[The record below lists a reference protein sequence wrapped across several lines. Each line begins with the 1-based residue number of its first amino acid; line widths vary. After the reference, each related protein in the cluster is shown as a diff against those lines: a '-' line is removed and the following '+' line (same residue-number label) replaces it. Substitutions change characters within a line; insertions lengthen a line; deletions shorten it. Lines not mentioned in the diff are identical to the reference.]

1 MTEIL
6 DSLQFWHWLVL
17 GVALAIIEVF
27 APGVAFLW
35 LGISAGIVGIV
46 LWMAPQLSWEYQVL
60 MFAVLSVASVVIA
73 RRYLTSHPLKTDLPN
88 LNRRGQQY
96 IGRTFTLD
104 EPVVNGQGKIHVD
117 DSTWKITCEDCRAGT
132 KVVINDVDGVVLRA
146 AIADRATD

>member
-1 MTEIL
+1 MTGVLEGL
-6 DSLQFWHWLVL
+6 EFWHWLVL

-35 LGISAGIVGIV
+35 LGISAGVVGIV
-46 LWMAPQLSWEYQVL
+46 VWIAPHMSWEYQVL
-60 MFAVLSVASVVIA
+60 LFAVLSVASVVIA
-73 RRYLTSHPLKTDLPN
+73 RRYLTSYPLETDLPN

-104 EPVVNGQGKIHVD
+104 QPVVNGQGKIHVD
-117 DSTWKITCEDCRAGT
+117 DSTWKITCEDCEAGT

-146 AIADRATD
+146 TIAD